1 MSLDGATAPDPAVL
15 AAMNETL
22 LHRGPD
28 SDGSVIDG
36 PCGLAMRRLSII
48 DLAGGDQPIANE
60 DGRIKV
66 VQNGEI
72 YNYRELMEELRGRG
86 HTFSTHSDT
95 EVLVHLYEERGPS
108 FVEALRGMF
117 AIAIWDGRE
126 QRLLLARDRFGIKP
140 LYYRVAGGTVSFAS
154 ELKALLRQPGFSRDI
169 DPEALESFLA
179 FNSIPSPLT
188 IFKEARKLPAGHVL
202 VAERGDVTISRFARP
217 EPASAD
223 KVRTEGD
230 DVLAEELRDRLRDS
244 VRAHLVSDVPVGVL
258 LSGGIDSAALT
269 ALAAGES
276 GYRVSTFSI
285 GFEESSFDELRQAR
299 LVAERYGTDH
309 HELVLRPDAI
319 DLLPRLVEAFDEPFG
334 DSSALPTYLV
344 SRLAADTVKVVLSGE
359 GGDELFG
366 GYYTYVADRLAP
378 RLGRAA
384 PLLRPLVDLL
394 PSSSEKVSFDYKA
407 KRFMRGAHLPPV
419 ERHHAWKE
427 IFSPEAQDDLLAG
440 DRISDPVDAYRAR
453 YAETEGAPE
462 LARLQ
467 DLDLGIYLVDD
478 LLVKTDRASMAHS
491 LEARVPFLD
500 TEVAD
505 LALALETR
513 QKVRGLSK
521 KRLLRRAVEPL
532 VPREIVRG
540 RKQGFSIPVAA
551 WLRGDLEPFARDVLS
566 PETIERQGCLRP
578 EAVTRVL
585 DEHVSGKE
593 DLSRQIWGLL
603 SFTLWF
609 DRYAREPATAV
620 AGSTGGAE

>member
-1 MSLDGATAPDPAVL
+1 M
-15 AAMNETL
+15 
-22 LHRGPD
+22 
-28 SDGSVIDG
+28 
-36 PCGLAMRRLSII
+36 
-48 DLAGGDQPIANE
+48 
-60 DGRIKV
+60 
-66 VQNGEI
+66 
-72 YNYRELMEELRGRG
+72 
-86 HTFSTHSDT
+86 
-95 EVLVHLYEERGPS
+95 
-108 FVEALRGMF
+108 
-117 AIAIWDGRE
+117 
-126 QRLLLARDRFGIKP
+126 
-140 LYYRVAGGTVSFAS
+140 
-154 ELKALLRQPGFSRDI
+154 
-169 DPEALESFLA
+169 
-179 FNSIPSPLT
+179 
-188 IFKEARKLPAGHVL
+188 
-202 VAERGDVTISRFARP
+202 
-217 EPASAD
+217 
-223 KVRTEGD
+223 
-230 DVLAEELRDRLRDS
+230 
-244 VRAHLVSDVPVGVL
+244 
-258 LSGGIDSAALT
+258 
-269 ALAAGES
+269 
-276 GYRVSTFSI
+276 
-285 GFEESSFDELRQAR
+285 
-299 LVAERYGTDH
+299 
-309 HELVLRPDAI
+309 
-319 DLLPRLVEAFDEPFG
+319 
-334 DSSALPTYLV
+334 
-344 SRLAADTVKVVLSGE
+344 
-359 GGDELFG
+359 
-366 GYYTYVADRLAP
+366 
-378 RLGRAA
+378 
-384 PLLRPLVDLL
+384 
-394 PSSSEKVSFDYKA
+394 SFDYKA

-478 LLVKTDRASMAHS
+478 LLVKTDRSSMAHS

-532 VPREIVRG
+532 VPKEIVRG

-585 DEHVSGKE
+585 DEHVSGRE

>member
-1 MSLDGATAPDPAVL
+1 MSSITARWSRRSDD
-15 AAMNETL
+15 AA
-22 LHRGPD
+22 
-28 SDGSVIDG
+28 SD
-36 PCGLAMRRLSII
+36 
-48 DLAGGDQPIANE
+48 AGGA
-60 DGRIKV
+60 
-66 VQNGEI
+66 
-72 YNYRELMEELRGRG
+72 Y
-86 HTFSTHSDT
+86 
-95 EVLVHLYEERGPS
+95 
-108 FVEALRGMF
+108 
-117 AIAIWDGRE
+117 
-126 QRLLLARDRFGIKP
+126 
-140 LYYRVAGGTVSFAS
+140 
-154 ELKALLRQPGFSRDI
+154 
-169 DPEALESFLA
+169 
-179 FNSIPSPLT
+179 
-188 IFKEARKLPAGHVL
+188 
-202 VAERGDVTISRFARP
+202 
-217 EPASAD
+217 
-223 KVRTEGD
+223 
-230 DVLAEELRDRLRDS
+230 
-244 VRAHLVSDVPVGVL
+244 
-258 LSGGIDSAALT
+258 
-269 ALAAGES
+269 
-276 GYRVSTFSI
+276 
-285 GFEESSFDELRQAR
+285 
-299 LVAERYGTDH
+299 
-309 HELVLRPDAI
+309 
-319 DLLPRLVEAFDEPFG
+319 LLPRLVEAFDEPFG

-378 RLGRAA
+378 RIGKAA
-384 PLLRPLVDLL
+384 PFLRPLVDLL
-394 PSSSEKVSFDYKA
+394 PSSSQKVSFDYKA

-532 VPREIVRG
+532 VPKEIVRG

-620 AGSTGGAE
+620 AGSTGGAD